1 MDTWFKGMVFAAIGG
16 LVLTALSV
24 LIIDEESVF
33 MYTWGFPVPYFE
45 KLYPDAIGSHG
56 GVFIWWT
63 QALFDFAFWFLLC
76 TVAVGAIGLAGGR
89 GKHPLMGQNHLHTA
103 TWINTKEPEKVPC
116 LARNQP

>member
-1 MDTWFKGMVFAAIGG
+1 MDTWSKEMVFAATGG

-63 QALFDFAFWFLLC
+63 QALLDFAFWFMLC
-76 TVAVGAIGLAGGR
+76 TVAVGAIGLAWHQVEPVTR
-89 GKHPLMGQNHLHTA
+89 SETAGKSPVNGAEPLTHCNLDKYNRT
-103 TWINTKEPEKVPC
+103 
-116 LARNQP
+116 

>member
-1 MDTWFKGMVFAAIGG
+1 MKGWTELLMTTLSQRELMDTRFKGMVFAAIGG
-16 LVLTALSV
+16 LVLTAISV

-56 GVFIWWT
+56 GVFIWWS

-76 TVAVGAIGLAGGR
+76 TVAVGVVSLAWHRVKPVARSETVR
-89 GKHPLMGQNHLHTA
+89 GITRQ
-103 TWINTKEPEKVPC
+103 
-116 LARNQP
+116 